1 MNIVRGPQF
10 LSVKN
15 LDQKDKDMLIEKYK
29 NIKDSGYVINELKQP
44 KKFELDKMRE
54 YCDRLSK
61 HRNFDWRKLWN
72 DRF

>member
-29 NIKDSGYVINELKQP
+29 NIKDSSYVINELKQP
-44 KKFELDKMRE
+44 KRYELDKMRE
-54 YCDRLSK
+54 YCDSLSK
-61 HRNFDWRKLWN
+61 HRNFNWRELWN